1 MLDTIKKEWK
11 LWYPNLKVG
20 GKVLFW
26 GAVVALILLLLQ
38 FTNWLSGFFSPDGE
52 TLVPTLGDLIGF
64 WALLINTILIGL
76 VVFVV
81 AQFLLLRSMRQEQ
94 LEEHRQMI
102 TRGRKGGNPLEA
114 MSGVRNR
121 GMRPGRAPQMQQR
134 VAYNVSA
141 DKINQQFRPKL
152 LARPTKV
159 VAWKDITEPG
169 VYALVAQPKDKIEI
183 IDATEVTGG
192 FYVGRWYKGR
202 FFRSRQLAMHKK
214 TNTPLQFSSV
224 RSTKKYL
231 RSTIPDDSTESD

>member
-20 GKVLFW
+20 GKALFW

-134 VAYNVSA
+134 VAYNVLLIRSISSFGRNYLPVPPKSSHGKTSPSRVSMHWPHNP
-141 DKINQQFRPKL
+141 KIKL
-152 LARPTKV
+152 KSLT
-159 VAWKDITEPG
+159 
-169 VYALVAQPKDKIEI
+169 
-183 IDATEVTGG
+183 
-192 FYVGRWYKGR
+192 
-202 FFRSRQLAMHKK
+202 
-214 TNTPLQFSSV
+214 LQ
-224 RSTKKYL
+224 K
-231 RSTIPDDSTESD
+231 